1 MCVCGA
7 TNGGDDGYAAFIM
20 LSCSLLI
27 SHFLLK
33 LSPGLRFSGRHWLES
48 IQGVPKSHS
57 SLHAPPPCVRAYY
70 FPELWP
76 QLGGSIPLHAFTH

>member
-7 TNGGDDGYAAFIM
+7 ANGGDDGYAAFIM

-33 LSPGLRFSGRHWLES
+33 LAPVLRFSARHCLQS
-48 IQGVPKSHS
+48 IQRVPKPQI
-57 SLHAPPPCVRAYY
+57 SLHAPTPCVRAYY
-70 FPELWP
+70 FPDLCR
-76 QLGGSIPLHAFTH
+76 